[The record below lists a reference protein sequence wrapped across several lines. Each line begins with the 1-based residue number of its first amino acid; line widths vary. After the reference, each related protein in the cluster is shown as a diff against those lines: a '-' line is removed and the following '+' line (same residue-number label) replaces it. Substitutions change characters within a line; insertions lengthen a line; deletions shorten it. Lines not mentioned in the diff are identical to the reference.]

1 MKWLNNLKAKWNI
14 QSNFQL
20 VIIFIVFGITGTLS
34 VEVGDPILD
43 FIGLKKEV
51 MNPWIFIPLKLLL
64 IFPVY
69 QILILII
76 GTIFGQFKF
85 FWEFEKKML
94 SKMGFSRFFN

>member
-51 MNPWIFIPLKLLL
+51 INPWIFIPLKILL

-76 GTIFGQFKF
+76 GTTFGQFKF

-94 SKMGFSRFFN
+94 SRMGFSRFFN

>member
-51 MNPWIFIPLKLLL
+51 INPWIFIPLKILL

-76 GTIFGQFKF
+76 VTIFGQFKF

>member
-34 VEVGDPILD
+34 VEVRDPILD

-51 MNPWIFIPLKLLL
+51 MNPWIFIPLKLL
-64 IFPVY
+64 
-69 QILILII
+69 
-76 GTIFGQFKF
+76 
-85 FWEFEKKML
+85 
-94 SKMGFSRFFN
+94 

>member
-43 FIGLKKEV
+43 LYRFKKRS
-51 MNPWIFIPLKLLL
+51 N
-64 IFPVY
+64 
-69 QILILII
+69 
-76 GTIFGQFKF
+76 
-85 FWEFEKKML
+85 
-94 SKMGFSRFFN
+94 